1 VNRAVDEVIFVG
13 TSDAFGAGGRRQSA
27 ILVRGPRGCMLMDCG
42 ATTNTGLADL
52 GIDRNEID
60 MILISHFHSD
70 HFGGLPLFL
79 LAALY
84 QDQRRNPLALVGPP
98 GIEERVRELARAM
111 GHDLD
116 ARQWPFPLSFREVG
130 LAGEQEFG
138 PARVRAFETQHQA
151 DAKPHGYRVNLGG
164 PTLAYSGDTGWFDA
178 LPERVAGVDLFV
190 CECTLLNRALD
201 FHLSLDEISEHRA
214 QIDVG
219 RLILTH
225 LGSQMVA
232 QREEIPFET
241 ADDGLRLGL

>member
-1 VNRAVDEVIFVG
+1 MDEVIFVG

-60 MILISHFHSD
+60 IILISHFHSD

-84 QDQRRNPLALVGPP
+84 QDQRRRPLTVVGPP
-98 GIEERVRELARAM
+98 EIERRVSQLARAM
-111 GHDLD
+111 GHDID
-116 ARQWPFPLSFREVG
+116 EHEWPFPILFHEVG
-130 LAGEQEFG
+130 VTSEQEFG
-138 PARVRAFETQHQA
+138 PARVAAFKTQHQA
-151 DAKPHGYRVNLGG
+151 DAKPHGYRVSLGG

-178 LPERVAGVDLFV
+178 LPEKVAGADLFV

-214 QIDVG
+214 KMDVG
-219 RLILTH
+219 RLMLTH
-225 LGSQMVA
+225 LGREMFA
-232 QREEIPFET
+232 QRGEIDFET
-241 ADDGLRLGL
+241 ADDGLQIGL